1 MPHVEQLR
9 ALIDAHK
16 NSGFVLF
23 DEVEKLLPSRHCGG
37 SELEETLLAIEA
49 AGLEI
54 LDEPKAN
61 FEAAVA
67 IDPDPRGDLE
77 NPIKIYLREIARFP
91 PITRVRE
98 FELTEI
104 MRSGD
109 AQAAAGALEEL
120 VQSNILVVVAIAK
133 RYGRG
138 VKILDLVVAGN
149 NGLVEAMRNFDC
161 RRGYRFSSYAIW
173 WIRQS
178 IIRASRI
185 H

>member
-1 MPHVEQLR
+1 
-9 ALIDAHK
+9 
-16 NSGFVLF
+16 
-23 DEVEKLLPSRHCGG
+23 
-37 SELEETLLAIEA
+37 
-49 AGLEI
+49 
-54 LDEPKAN
+54 
-61 FEAAVA
+61 VA
-67 IDPDPRGDLE
+67 IDSDPRGDLE
-77 NPIKIYLREIARFP
+77 NPVKIYLREIARFP
-91 PITRVRE
+91 SITRVRE

-104 MRSGD
+104 MRSGGE
-109 AQAAAGALEEL
+109 QAAGGALEEL

-149 NGLVEAMRNFDC
+149 NGLVEAMRHFDC
-161 RRGYRFSSYAIW
+161 HRGYRFSSYAIW